1 MSFDTFDYI
10 SESYFAVL
18 GLTGAGKSSFLNAIS
33 DSESCVVGQV
43 GKACTLNNQLVT
55 FVYNNHRF
63 IALDTPGLDD
73 SDNNEEKINNL
84 KNILTLHPTIKAII
98 IVKKYNDLRLPMSMQ
113 SAISSFMEAF
123 PLKTFWDH
131 VIIVNTWANPHDEAF
146 LDYMEEKDETYLE
159 KILKCDNLIKIM
171 KEKNINI
178 PSKLKEYYVCSK
190 KIKKYSDIAEEFNKI
205 KNDIQSSKFMFKDI
219 YVSEIL
225 EKSEESDKNK
235 GFYIVTKYRTIT
247 CVDFDGRK
255 STFEHIIEEKEIT
268 PSQCKIIKTEEEF
281 EFCGSD
287 DVQWFD
293 IMSLGIARAVRNTK
307 KYKVYKVY
315 HYKVGDKIIKGPRVF
330 DRIEYY

>member
-1 MSFDTFDYI
+1 MSTFDYLH
-10 SESYFAVL
+10 ESCFAII

-33 DSESCVVGQV
+33 DSDSCKVGTQ
-43 GKACTLNNQLVT
+43 GKSCTQGNQLVT

-63 IALDTPGLDD
+63 NALDTPGLDD
-73 SDNNEEKINNL
+73 SDNNDEKINTL
-84 KNILTLHPTIKAII
+84 KNILGSHPTIKTLIFI
-98 IVKKYNDLRLPMSMQ
+98 KKYNDLRLPMSMQ
-113 SAISSFMEAF
+113 SALSTFMEAF

-131 VIIVNTWANPHDEAF
+131 VIIVNTWANPHDETVNDF
-146 LDYMEEKDETYLE
+146 LNEPHETYLE
-159 KILKCDNLIKIM
+159 KILTCDNLKNIM
-171 KEKNINI
+171 TKKNINV

>member
-1 MSFDTFDYI
+1 MSYDFNASF
-10 SESYFAVL
+10 FVVL
-18 GLTGAGKSSFLNAIS
+18 GLTGAGKSFFINAIS
-33 DSESCVVGQV
+33 DTNSCKVAAS
-43 GKACTLNNQLVT
+43 GKSCTQMNEMVS
-55 FVYNNHRF
+55 FVYNNHRYN
-63 IALDTPGLDD
+63 ALDTPGLDD
-73 SDNNEEKINNL
+73 SDNNDEKINTL
-84 KNILTLHPTIKAII
+84 KNILGSHPTIKTLIFI
-98 IVKKYNDLRLPMSMQ
+98 KKYNDLRLPMSMQ
-113 SAISSFMEAF
+113 SALSTFMEAF

-131 VIIVNTWANPHDEAF
+131 VIIVNTWANPHDETVNDF
-146 LDYMEEKDETYLE
+146 LNEPHETYLE
-159 KILKCDNLIKIM
+159 KILTCDNLKNIM
-171 KEKNINI
+171 KEKNINV

-225 EKSEESDKNK
+225 EKSKEMEKNK

>member
-1 MSFDTFDYI
+1 MSFDTFDYT

-73 SDNNEEKINNL
+73 SDNNDEKINNL
-84 KNILTLHPTIKAII
+84 KNILMFYPRIKAII

-205 KNDIQSSKFMFKDI
+205 KNDIQSSKFMFKDVI
-219 YVSEIL
+219 PSDIFERTR
-225 EKSEESDKNK
+225 ESDKNK
-235 GFYIVTKYRTIT
+235 GFYIVTKYRIMT
-247 CVDFDGRK
+247 CIDFFDK
-255 STFEHIIEEKEIT
+255 KTELEEIVEEKEV
-268 PSQCKIIKTEEEF
+268 PPKSGKVIKTEEVMEF
-281 EFCGSD
+281 LEKDG
-287 DVQWFD
+287 VKWYD
-293 IMSLGIARAVRNTK
+293 IATFGISRIIRNTK
-307 KYKVYKVY
+307 KYNVYQINTY
-315 HYKVGDKIIKGPRVF
+315 QLGDKQVEGDKTFVRVEF
-330 DRIEYY
+330 R